1 MAEQKQHP
9 SLLGQLISSV
19 TGGSPA
25 KSVSEM
31 DLEEFRQTMEQ
42 IARED
47 ADKMAIIRDSLGI
60 TQSLQTPEQVQQS
73 IQSAK
78 GGPDTTTMVD
88 VTDTEMGQLSNPQP
102 LFDMARQVREEDIQ
116 VSPLDQGQPSSR
128 FDTKG
133 QLPEEQAPRNADEG
147 FSPIEK
153 SIEQKTKNFYLNIG
167 EQAES
172 DHGSVPVATKDA
184 REKDLPVDQR
194 SKDIGFGHK
203 IKASEEASGMIHGI
217 QFKNEDG
224 TYIELT
230 EDQKVEIL
238 NKDMAAELSLAR
250 AGSGGKKGWDA
261 KLKDLGI
268 TWDDLDY
275 KYQNVLTS
283 LAYNVGGGKAGTGWT
298 AVLTAAKNQDPVA
311 FAEELRRK
319 DAGNNTAGMDN
330 RVLKELFYA
339 GIISGRDEVSSVLPL
354 GDRRSGVPK

>member
-1 MAEQKQHP
+1 MGMFGNRSQVVSKGGGKNLQQMELEQ
-9 SLLGQLISSV
+9 
-19 TGGSPA
+19 
-25 KSVSEM
+25 
-31 DLEEFRQTMEQ
+31 FRKTMEQ

-60 TQSLQTPEQVQQS
+60 TQSLQTPEQVQEGIQKAQS
-73 IQSAK
+73 SAR
-78 GGPDTTTMVD
+78 TTQMVD
-88 VTDTEMGQLSNPQP
+88 VTGTEMGQLTNPQP
-102 LFDMARQVREEDIQ
+102 LFDMAREGDIQ
-116 VSPLDQGQPSSR
+116 VSQLDQGQPSAR
-128 FDTKG
+128 LDTKG

-203 IKASEEASGMIHGI
+203 IKSSEEASGMIHGI

-238 NKDMAAELSLAR
+238 NKDMEAELSLAR
-250 AGSGGKKGWDA
+250 ADSGGKKGWDA
-261 KLKDLGI
+261 KLKDLGT

-283 LAYNVGGGKAGTGWT
+283 LAYNVGGAKAGTGWT

-311 FAEELRRK
+311 FAKELRRK